1 MSPLGQ
7 TADGASAPAVRRA
20 TASDVPA
27 LARALARAFL
37 DDPVARW
44 SCRPDRLRPR
54 VLERF
59 HAIRLRQLLV
69 EEEVWTT
76 DSLTCAA
83 MWSPPKR
90 WATTPRQDLEM
101 TLPLLRPRLLHRLP
115 IVISGMVQLE
125 RSHPHDP
132 PHWYLAIL
140 GTDPAAQ
147 GRGHGS
153 AVLGPTLEQCDR
165 DGLGAYLESS
175 KQSNIAFYSRHGFRV
190 TGELRLPRGPR
201 LWPMW
206 RDPR

>member
-7 TADGASAPAVRRA
+7 PGDGAGGPAVRRA
-20 TASDVPA
+20 TAADVPT
-27 LARALARAFL
+27 LAGALARAFV

-54 VLERF
+54 MLERF
-59 HAIRLRQLLV
+59 HAIRLRQLIA

-83 MWSPPKR
+83 MWAPPKR

-101 TLPLLRPRLLHRLP
+101 ALPFLHLRLLHRLP
-115 IVISGMVQLE
+115 IVVSGMVALE

-132 PHWYLAIL
+132 PHWYLAVL
-140 GTDPAAQ
+140 GTDPSAQ
-147 GRGHGS
+147 SRGHGS
-153 AVLGPTLEQCDR
+153 AVLGPVLDRCDR

-175 KQSNIAFYSRHGFRV
+175 KESNIAFYSRHGFRV
-190 TGELRLPRGPR
+190 SGDLRLPRGPR